1 MKNKSLLLIG
11 FASLV
16 IITASSFQ
24 LSNSNFEKNKI
35 VKETNKIST
44 KHSKTDLANALS
56 EKLGAKKPV
65 VASLTKHGIEIKNA
79 TTTATATQRAPGDGD
94 LLRALAR
101 EQRHVRDGAVH
112 RDDDLCVCV

>member
-24 LSNSNFEKNKI
+24 LSNFEKSKI
-35 VKETNKIST
+35 VKNT
-44 KHSKTDLANALS
+44 KTLKENTLKTDLATALS

-65 VASLTKHGIEIKNA
+65 VASLIKNGIVIKN
-79 TTTATATQRAPGDGD
+79 TTNKNLIKVDKF
-94 LLRALAR
+94 LSIFI
-101 EQRHVRDGAVH
+101 
-112 RDDDLCVCV
+112 